1 MVKMT
6 LRPDEPIQM
15 AVRRFRKLVERSGL
29 KKEMRRRQCY
39 EKPSDSRRRARL
51 RAERRAQRMHRLL
64 GG

>member
-6 LRPDEPIQM
+6 LRADEPIQQ

-51 RAERRAQRMHRLL
+51 RAERRARRNRMLL

>member
-6 LRPDEPIQM
+6 LRADEPIQQ

-39 EKPSDSRRRARL
+39 EKPSDSRRRTRL
-51 RAERRAQRMHRLL
+51 RAERRARRNRMLL